1 MAEAPWEPRCACMAQ
16 AIASTDV
23 RPSFRRSFFFWMT
36 VVMAFFIFSGF
47 GLTYWIPM
55 ATGSSAPLPPVVHLH
70 GLFFFSWIAL
80 LVTQATLINVRNV
93 QLHRSLGTFGIGIGT
108 GVVLVGTLITLLSV
122 RASVANPSPDNNS
135 LTYLSV
141 TAIVSFAVLFVLAI
155 RNVRT
160 PDNHKRLILFAT
172 INLLPPGVN
181 RLYMVS
187 LELTRLPLL
196 ATYLTLDALAIA
208 ILIHDWRTLGKLNA
222 ASLTGAAFVF
232 VPQLLQP
239 LIVDSA
245 AFASLSALLAD
256 LTHYR

>member
-1 MAEAPWEPRCACMAQ
+1 MTQ
-16 AIASTDV
+16 AVTASDV
-23 RPSFRRSFFFWMT
+23 SRSFRPSFFFWMT

-47 GLTYWIPM
+47 GLTYGMPM
-55 ATGSSAPLPPVVHLH
+55 ATGSLAPLPPVVHLH

>member
-1 MAEAPWEPRCACMAQ
+1 MTQPITAGE
-16 AIASTDV
+16 V
-23 RPSFRRSFFFWMT
+23 RRSFRPSFFFWMT
-36 VVMAFFIFSGF
+36 VAMAFFIFSGF
-47 GLTYWIPM
+47 GLTYWMPM
-55 ATGSSAPLPPVVHLH
+55 ATRSLAPLPPVVHLH
-70 GLFFFSWIAL
+70 GLFFFSWIVL
-80 LVTQATLINVRNV
+80 LVTQAVLINVRNV
-93 QLHRSLGTFGIGIGT
+93 ALHRSLGTLGIGIGT

-122 RASVANPSPDNNS
+122 RASVTAPSPDNNN

-187 LELTRLPLL
+187 LGLTELPLL

-208 ILIHDWRTLGKLNA
+208 ILIHDWRKLGKLSTV
-222 ASLTGAAFVF
+222 SLVGGAFVF
-232 VPQLLQP
+232 VPRLLEP

-245 AFASLSALLAD
+245 AFATFTAMLVDLAY
-256 LTHYR
+256 YR

>member
-1 MAEAPWEPRCACMAQ
+1 MAL
-16 AIASTDV
+16 
-23 RPSFRRSFFFWMT
+23 
-36 VVMAFFIFSGF
+36 FIFSGF
-47 GLTYWIPM
+47 GLTYWMPM
-55 ATGSSAPLPPVVHLH
+55 ATRSLAPLPPVVHLH
-70 GLFFFSWIAL
+70 GLFFFSWIVL
-80 LVTQATLINVRNV
+80 LVTQSVLINVRNV
-93 QLHRSLGTFGIGIGT
+93 ALHRSLGTFGIGIGT

-122 RASVANPSPDNNS
+122 RASVAAPSPDNNN

-187 LELTRLPLL
+187 LGLTELPLL
-196 ATYLTLDALAIA
+196 ATYITLDALAIA
-208 ILIHDWRTLGKLNA
+208 ILIHDWRTLGKLSV
-222 ASLTGAAFVF
+222 ASLVGAAFVF
-232 VPQLLQP
+232 VPQVLQP

-245 AFASLSALLAD
+245 AFASLTAMLVDLAY
-256 LTHYR
+256 YR

>member
-1 MAEAPWEPRCACMAQ
+1 
-16 AIASTDV
+16 
-23 RPSFRRSFFFWMT
+23 MT

-47 GLTYWIPM
+47 GLTYWMPM
-55 ATGSSAPLPPVVHLH
+55 ATRSLAPLPPVVHLH
-70 GLFFFSWIAL
+70 GLFFFGWIVL
-80 LVTQATLINVRNV
+80 LVTQSVLINVRNV
-93 QLHRSLGTFGIGIGT
+93 PLHRSLGTLGIGIGT

-122 RASVANPSPDNNS
+122 RASVTAPSPDNNN

-187 LELTRLPLL
+187 LGLTELPLL

-208 ILIHDWRTLGKLNA
+208 LLIHDWRTLGKLST
-222 ASLTGAAFVF
+222 ASLVGAAFVF

-245 AFASLSALLAD
+245 AFASFTEMLVGLAY
-256 LTHYR
+256 YR

>member
-1 MAEAPWEPRCACMAQ
+1 MTQ
-16 AIASTDV
+16 AITASEV
-23 RPSFRRSFFFWMT
+23 RRSFRPSFFFWMT

-70 GLFFFSWIAL
+70 GLFFFSWIVL
-80 LVTQATLINVRNV
+80 LVVQSALINVRNV

-108 GVVLVGTLITLLSV
+108 GVLLVGTLITLLSV
-122 RASVANPSPDNNS
+122 RASAATPSPDGNS

-208 ILIHDWRTLGKLNA
+208 ILIHDRRTGGKLSA
-222 ASLTGAAFVF
+222 ASLIGAAFVF

-245 AFASLSALLAD
+245 AFASLSAMLAE
-256 LTHYR
+256 LVHYR

>member
-1 MAEAPWEPRCACMAQ
+1 VTQ
-16 AIASTDV
+16 ATAAGDV
-23 RPSFRRSFFFWMT
+23 RQSFRPSFFFWMT

-47 GLTYWIPM
+47 GLTYWMPM
-55 ATGSSAPLPPVVHLH
+55 ATRSLAPLPPVV
-70 GLFFFSWIAL
+70 
-80 LVTQATLINVRNV
+80 
-93 QLHRSLGTFGIGIGT
+93 
-108 GVVLVGTLITLLSV
+108 
-122 RASVANPSPDNNS
+122 PPDNNN

-187 LELTRLPLL
+187 LGLTELPLL

-208 ILIHDWRTLGKLNA
+208 LLIHDWRTLGKLSV
-222 ASLTGAAFVF
+222 ASLVGAAFIF

-245 AFASLSALLAD
+245 AFASFTEMLVGLAY
-256 LTHYR
+256 YR

>member
-1 MAEAPWEPRCACMAQ
+1 
-16 AIASTDV
+16 
-23 RPSFRRSFFFWMT
+23 
-36 VVMAFFIFSGF
+36 MAFFIFSGF
-47 GLTYWIPM
+47 GLTYWMPM
-55 ATGSSAPLPPVVHLH
+55 ATRSLAPLPPVVHLH
-70 GLFFFSWIAL
+70 GLFFFSWIVL
-80 LVTQATLINVRNV
+80 LVTQSVLINVRNV
-93 QLHRSLGTFGIGIGT
+93 ALHRSLGTLGIGIGT

-122 RASVANPSPDNNS
+122 RASVTAPSPDNNN

-187 LELTRLPLL
+187 LGLTELPLL

-208 ILIHDWRTLGKLNA
+208 LLIHDWRTLGKLSG
-222 ASLTGAAFVF
+222 ASLVGAAFVF

-245 AFASLSALLAD
+245 AFASLTEMLVGLAY
-256 LTHYR
+256 YR

>member
-1 MAEAPWEPRCACMAQ
+1 MTQ
-16 AIASTDV
+16 AITASA
-23 RPSFRRSFFFWMT
+23 RRSFRPSFFFWMT

-47 GLTYWIPM
+47 SLTYWMPM
-55 ATGSSAPLPPVVHLH
+55 ATGSLAPLPPVVHLH
-70 GLFFFSWIAL
+70 GLFFFSWIVL
-80 LVTQATLINVRNV
+80 LVIQSALINVRNM

-108 GVVLVGTLITLLSV
+108 GVLLVGTLITLLSV
-122 RASVANPSPDNNS
+122 RASVTNPSPDNNS

-208 ILIHDWRTLGKLNA
+208 ILIHDWRTRGKLSA

-245 AFASLSALLAD
+245 AFASVSALLAG

>member
-1 MAEAPWEPRCACMAQ
+1 
-16 AIASTDV
+16 
-23 RPSFRRSFFFWMT
+23 
-36 VVMAFFIFSGF
+36 MAFFIFSGF
-47 GLTYWIPM
+47 GLTYWMPM
-55 ATGSSAPLPPVVHLH
+55 ATRSLAPLPPVVHLH
-70 GLFFFSWIAL
+70 GLFFFSWIVL
-80 LVTQATLINVRNV
+80 LVTQSVLINVRNV
-93 QLHRSLGTFGIGIGT
+93 PLHRSLGTLGIGIGT

-122 RASVANPSPDNNS
+122 RASVTAPSPDNNN

-187 LELTRLPLL
+187 LGLTELPLL

-208 ILIHDWRTLGKLNA
+208 LLIHDWRTLGKLSG
-222 ASLTGAAFVF
+222 ASLVGAAFVF

-245 AFASLSALLAD
+245 AFASLTEMLVGLAY
-256 LTHYR
+256 YR

>member
-1 MAEAPWEPRCACMAQ
+1 MTQ
-16 AIASTDV
+16 ATAAGDV
-23 RPSFRRSFFFWMT
+23 RQSFRPSFFFWMT

-47 GLTYWIPM
+47 GLTYWMPM
-55 ATGSSAPLPPVVHLH
+55 ATRSLAPLPPVVHLH
-70 GLFFFSWIAL
+70 GLFFFSWIVL
-80 LVTQATLINVRNV
+80 LVTQSVLINVRNV
-93 QLHRSLGTFGIGIGT
+93 ALHRSLGTLGIGIGT

-122 RASVANPSPDNNS
+122 RASVTAPSPDNNN

-155 RNVRT
+155 RNART

-187 LELTRLPLL
+187 LGLTELPLL

-208 ILIHDWRTLGKLNA
+208 LLIHDWRTLGKLSG
-222 ASLTGAAFVF
+222 ASLVGAAFVF

-245 AFASLSALLAD
+245 AFASLTEMLVGLAY
-256 LTHYR
+256 YR

>member
-1 MAEAPWEPRCACMAQ
+1 MTQ
-16 AIASTDV
+16 ATTAGDV
-23 RPSFRRSFFFWMT
+23 KRSFRPSFFFWMT

-47 GLTYWIPM
+47 GLTYWMPM
-55 ATGSSAPLPPVVHLH
+55 ATRSLAPLPPVVHLH
-70 GLFFFSWIAL
+70 GLFFFSWIVL
-80 LVTQATLINVRNV
+80 LVTQSVLINVRNV
-93 QLHRSLGTFGIGIGT
+93 PLHRSLGTLGIGIGT
-108 GVVLVGTLITLLSV
+108 GVVLVGTLITVLSV
-122 RASVANPSPDNNS
+122 RASVTAPSPDNNN

-187 LELTRLPLL
+187 LGLTELPLL

-208 ILIHDWRTLGKLNA
+208 LLIHDWRTLGKLSR
-222 ASLTGAAFVF
+222 ASLVGAAFVF

-245 AFASLSALLAD
+245 AFASLTEMLVGLAY
-256 LTHYR
+256 YR